1 MSESITLEII
11 YKEVRNIREMLEELA
26 EKTVK
31 DRLSYQGENKHR
43 GGGFERFIRRL
54 ASLFGSQAQM
64 YLTM

>member
-43 GGGFERFIRRL
+43 GVVLFI
-54 ASLFGSQAQM
+54 
-64 YLTM
+64 